1 VSPSKRDNPDDA
13 GAAVDLATRLE
24 LELHGLDGELA
35 EIEMLV
41 AQATTEAAR
50 HEQKRVQAADRLS
63 VVGSMPPEDL
73 IALNAQLVTL
83 TRRASVMESQV
94 DVLEGKR

>member
-1 VSPSKRDNPDDA
+1 MSPSKRDTPDDA

-41 AQATTEAAR
+41 NQAKSEAIR
-50 HEQKRVQAADRLS
+50 HEQKRAQAADRLAAG
-63 VVGSMPPEDL
+63 GSMPPEDL
-73 IALNAQLVTL
+73 SPP
-83 TRRASVMESQV
+83 AS
-94 DVLEGKR
+94 